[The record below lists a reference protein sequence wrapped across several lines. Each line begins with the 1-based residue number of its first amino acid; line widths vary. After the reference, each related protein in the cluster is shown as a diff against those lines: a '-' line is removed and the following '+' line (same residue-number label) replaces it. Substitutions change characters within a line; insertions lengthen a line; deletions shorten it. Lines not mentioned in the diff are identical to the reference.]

1 MKKLSPKTIKAYS
14 CTQLAKHLDRLMS
27 KFNKP
32 PFRVDLSYGTL
43 YVLSMFESNY
53 SRFCGINEYSRHHI
67 IDAIDSAWLDLDAGA
82 TK

>member
-1 MKKLSPKTIKAYS
+1 MKQLSPKTIKAYS

-27 KFNKP
+27 KFDKP
-32 PFRVDLSYGTL
+32 PYRVDLSYGNL
-43 YVLSMFESNY
+43 YVLSMCESNY

-67 IDAIDSAWLDLDAGA
+67 LDAIDSAWSDLNAGA

>member
-27 KFNKP
+27 KFDKP
-32 PFRVDLSYGTL
+32 PYRVDLSYGKIFAYSESDDSYYFL
-43 YVLSMFESNY
+43 YSIHDGNKQLIHA
-53 SRFCGINEYSRHHI
+53 C
-67 IDAIDSAWLDLDAGA
+67 IDSAWFNFDAGA